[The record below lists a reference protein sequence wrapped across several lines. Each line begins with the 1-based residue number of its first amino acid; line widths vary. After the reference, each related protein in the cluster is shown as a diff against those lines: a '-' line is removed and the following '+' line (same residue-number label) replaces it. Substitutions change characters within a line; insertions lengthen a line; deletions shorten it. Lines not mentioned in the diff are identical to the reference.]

1 MVDERSAKF
10 VAMRGRLEMQRPHL
24 DERQWRIAMGAEAD
38 SWGHGG
44 IAAVAR
50 ATGAA
55 RNTIKRGME
64 EAAGPSLAPAGRVR
78 APGGGRKKLEE
89 ADPDIV
95 GALDGLV
102 EPESRGDPMTP
113 LRWTTKSTR
122 KLALELTGMGHPVSH
137 AVVAEI
143 LKSIGYSLQGTRKR
157 HEGRGHP
164 DRDAQFRHISA
175 TAAAFLAAGDPV
187 ISVDTKKKELVGPFH
202 QGGREWRRKGEPVE
216 VNAYDFP
223 YLADGK
229 AIPYGVYDL
238 ADNSAW
244 VSVGVTSDTAQFAVA
259 TIARWWDEM
268 GREKYPDARRLMI
281 TADCGGSNGNT
292 VWLWKRELARLA
304 ARTGLEI
311 TVCHFPPATSKWN
324 KIEHR
329 LFSYISVNWRG
340 RPLTTYETV
349 VSLIASTATTTGL
362 VVRCALDPADYP
374 TGIKLSK
381 KEQEE
386 IPFERDGFHGEWN
399 YKFSSHRP
407 DIE

>member
-1 MVDERSAKF
+1 
-10 VAMRGRLEMQRPHL
+10 MRARLEAQRPHL
-24 DERQWRIAMGAEAD
+24 DERRWRIAMGVEAD

-44 IAAVAR
+44 IAAVAS

-55 RNTIKRGME
+55 RNTIKRGLE
-64 EAAGPSLAPAGRVR
+64 EASGPSLRPTGRVR
-78 APGGGRKKLEE
+78 APGGGRKKVEE
-89 ADPDIV
+89 ADPEV
-95 GALDGLV
+95 VEALDGLV

-113 LRWTTKSTR
+113 LRWTTKGTR
-122 KLALELTGMGHPVSH
+122 KLAVELTGMGHPVSH
-137 AVVAEI
+137 TVVAYI
-143 LKSIGYSLQGTRKR
+143 LKSMGYSLQGTRKR

-164 DRDAQFRHISA
+164 DRDAQFRHIH
-175 TAAAFLAAGDPV
+175 AAAARFMAAGDPV
-187 ISVDTKKKELVGPFH
+187 ISVDTKKKELVGSFQ
-202 QGGREWRRKGEPVE
+202 QGGREWHRKGEPVE
-216 VNAYDFP
+216 VSAYDFP

-229 AIPYGVYDL
+229 AIPYGVYDV

-244 VSVGVTSDTAQFAVA
+244 VSVGVTSDTARFAVG
-259 TIARWWDEM
+259 TIEKWWYEM
-268 GREKYPDARRLMI
+268 GREKYPDTKRLMI

-292 VWLWKRELARLA
+292 VWLWKQELARLA
-304 ARTGLEI
+304 AATGLEI

-349 VSLIASTATTTGL
+349 VNLIANTTTTTGL

-381 KEQEE
+381 KEQEK
-386 IPFERDGFHGEWN
+386 IPVERDEFHGEWN
-399 YKFSSHRP
+399 YMITSRQP